1 MRGGDGNSELKYIIR
16 VDVIAGIVAAHI
28 KENIKHGIQAMT
40 FVPIFFAY
48 CPVFFYQFAYC
59 SMFGDIIFE
68 NFPDNTNQ
76 ESQCVS
82 IAYKI
87 TENKEIDKVY
97 DGVEIDGGA
106 FH

>member
-1 MRGGDGNSELKYIIR
+1 
-16 VDVIAGIVAAHI
+16 
-28 KENIKHGIQAMT
+28 MT

-48 CPVFFYQFAYC
+48 CPVLFYQLTYAP
-59 SMFGDIIFE
+59 MFGDIVFE
-68 NFPDNTNQ
+68 NFPDKADQ

-87 TENKEIDKVY
+87 TENKEINEVY
-97 DGVEIDGGA
+97 EGVEIDRGA